1 MDVAKRLDFEATD
14 TLQAGRHQ
22 QWPVLQ
28 ETTNA
33 LIALQRAVQDL
44 SACTQQKETQIIGLA
59 KQSAE
64 QGIGDNDLKRLKRQ
78 FDSNKATY
86 VNLDQ
91 KQRFM
96 QGLYGLQLDIDHLTA
111 EKDQYEQQLGKDAE
125 TLRAQKA
132 SNDQVLALQGAWHS
146 TSARHLPSTVLQ
158 HQAVAA
164 VQQTASA
171 LLPVP
176 DLS

>member
-33 LIALQRAVQDL
+33 LIALQRYAQVLSQQCDTVLCCFTTLLHAHRAVQDL

-96 QGLYGLQLDIDHLTA
+96 QGTA
-111 EKDQYEQQLGKDAE
+111 
-125 TLRAQKA
+125 TLLNKLF
-132 SNDQVLALQGAWHS
+132 SVVCYVNPDW
-146 TSARHLPSTVLQ
+146 LQ
-158 HQAVAA
+158 H
-164 VQQTASA
+164 SM
-171 LLPVP
+171 
-176 DLS
+176 